1 MSSYFYVFLFV
12 ALWLTTPTLAQLPAV
27 APALVAAPLPTIT
40 FSSPPGYHDTL
51 VTLELWSPGTAIYYT
66 TNGDRPRATR
76 AHRYTQ
82 PLRLERTTV
91 IKALAVSETGSAPV
105 VSATYFIQ
113 EPATTLP
120 TVSLSLPADWL
131 FDPAYGLFMK
141 GKSVTDSIW
150 SKPGANFWTK
160 REYPMHTEIF
170 DPAGERVFA
179 SRTGFRLFGGMSR
192 LFPQKS
198 LTVVARKRYGKKR
211 IDYPV
216 FGAEGDDKYKFL
228 VLRNSGSDFG
238 KSQFR
243 DAYMTTLVKDWDLD
257 VQAYQPT
264 QVYLNG
270 DYWGLYN
277 FREKINRYYVARHHD
292 LHPDSLDLIEHRY
305 AVKRGSR
312 DHYLRML
319 NFVERHPLSNAAH
332 YRTLGKQMELSNF
345 MDYQIAQIFFNNR
358 DAGGNIK
365 FFRPQTEDGRW
376 RWILYDTDWGFGL
389 HDAEGYA
396 HNSLEFHTAAD
407 GPNWPNPPWSTFL
420 LRHLLEN
427 SEFRR
432 DFVNRF
438 CDRLSTDLT
447 AANTTGLL
455 DRFVAQYRHELPRHR
470 ERWRRSERVWDK
482 EIDKMRTFG
491 EERPAYVRGFLEEK
505 FNTGVP
511 RHLTVHSTEGGSVTL
526 NRLRVA
532 TDADTLTGTYYA
544 NYPVHLAA
552 TARPGYRLVGWEGSA
567 TLADEQDFVYALR
580 ADSTTLRAVFAP
592 YTHPLV
598 DRVMINEVSCNNRE
612 TGDWVEL
619 YNATD
624 ERVNLGG
631 WQFRD
636 TRHRFDLPAIVLP
649 PKGYLLICQDS
660 AAVRRVHPT
669 IYRAISGLPFGLDK
683 RHENLGLYTA
693 DGARVDHT
701 SYRVPPQDSSF
712 TLNLLLPDLDN
723 ARADNWELLPGAGT
737 PNFANRYYVESR
749 LTQQRQ
755 FYGRLGV
762 GLGVLALCSML
773 LYLRGRRVL

>member
-1 MSSYFYVFLFV
+1 MSFSTYLLVGWLCLTPFV
-12 ALWLTTPTLAQLPAV
+12 ASAQLPA
-27 APALVAAPLPTIT
+27 PGAAPEVPPLPSIT
-40 FSSPPGYHDTL
+40 FSSPAGYHDTL
-51 VTLELWSPGTAIYYT
+51 VTLELWSPGATIYYT
-66 TNGDRPRATR
+66 TDGDRPRATR
-76 AHRYTQ
+76 SMRYTR

-91 IKALAVSETGSAPV
+91 VKALAVGETGTSEVA
-105 VSATYFIQ
+105 SATYLIR
-113 EPATTLP
+113 EPTTTLP

-131 FDPAYGLFMK
+131 FDPEYGLFMK

-150 SKPGANFWTK
+150 SLPGANFWTK

-198 LTVVARKRYGKKR
+198 LTVVARKRYGQKR

-216 FGAEGDDKYKFL
+216 FGAEHDRKFKFL

-243 DAYMTTLVKDWDLD
+243 DAYMTSLVKDWDLD
-257 VQAYQPT
+257 VQAYQPA
-264 QVYLNG
+264 QVYING
-270 DYWGLYN
+270 AYWGLYN

-292 LHPDSLDLIEHRY
+292 LHPDSIDLLEHRY

-319 NFVERHPLSNAAH
+319 DYVKRHPLSHPAH
-332 YRTLGKQMELSNF
+332 YRALGEQMELSNF
-345 MDYQIAQIFFNNR
+345 MDYQIAQIFFDNR

-365 FFRPQTEDGRW
+365 FFRPQTDEGRW

-389 HDAEGYA
+389 HDKRGYA
-396 HNSLEFHTAAD
+396 HNSLAFHTAAD

-420 LRHLLEN
+420 LRSLLEN
-427 SEFRR
+427 GEFRR

-447 AANTTGLL
+447 TARTSALL
-455 DRFVAQYRHELPRHR
+455 DQFVAQYQHELPRHR
-470 ERWRRSERVWDK
+470 ERWRRSERVWRK
-482 EIDKMRTFG
+482 ELDKMRTFG
-491 EERPAYVRGFLEEK
+491 AERPAYMRQFIEAE
-505 FNTGVP
+505 FHTGAA
-511 RHLTVHSTEGGSVTL
+511 RHLTLHSTEGGTVTL
-526 NRLRVA
+526 NHLRTA
-532 TDADTLTGTYYA
+532 TDGESLSGTYYE
-544 NYPVHLAA
+544 NYPIHLAA
-552 TARPGYRLVGWEGSA
+552 TARPGYRLMGWQGSVE
-567 TLADEQDFVYALR
+567 LYDEQDFWLALPEER
-580 ADSTTLRAVFAP
+580 TTLTAVFEP
-592 YTHPLV
+592 YTHPLA

-619 YNATD
+619 YNGSEET
-624 ERVNLGG
+624 VQLGG

-636 TRHRFDLPAIVLP
+636 SRHRFDLPAVQLP
-649 PKGYLLICQDS
+649 SKSYLLICQDS
-660 AAVRRVHPT
+660 AAVRRVHPGV
-669 IYRAISGLPFGLDK
+669 YRTISGLPFGLDK
-683 RHENLGLYTA
+683 RHEELGLYTV

-701 SYRVPPQDSSF
+701 SYTVAPRDSTF
-712 TLNLLLPDLDN
+712 TLNLLLPTLDN
-723 ARADNWELLPGAGT
+723 GRADNWEVLPGAGT
-737 PNFANRYYVESR
+737 PNFANRYYVESK

-762 GLGVLALCSML
+762 ALGVLALCGML
-773 LYLRGRRVL
+773 LYLRSKRVV